1 MIDGFIIE
9 PVSEGD
15 FDALRTLFVSALE
28 AHYDGDHAA
37 HLARLFDAYRINGRD
52 ANGYN
57 SLAQLGYVARRETGG
72 PPVGGQVRWS
82 GVAVLSE
89 SLGWGTVSGL
99 GEGVYHLGVRS

>member
-1 MIDGFIIE
+1 MMINGFIIE

-57 SLAQLGYVARRETGG
+57 SLAQLGYIARRETGG
-72 PPVGGQVRWS
+72 PPVGFVNFVVKRHGTVKIS
-82 GVAVLSE
+82 PLIVDTSVLS
-89 SLGWGTVSGL
+89 LI
-99 GEGVYHLGVRS
+99 HI